1 MQTTETGLVPERVEA
16 LEERARREID
26 EGLLP
31 SCQFAIAK
39 DGEVLVQKTLGD
51 ATDDTRY
58 CIYSSTKAFAV
69 SAFWMLLGEGVET
82 APARAFRSVAE
93 VLVRTLG

>member
-39 DGEVLVQKTLGD
+39 DGE
-51 ATDDTRY
+51 
-58 CIYSSTKAFAV
+58 AFQRMSLRLAV
-69 SAFWMLLGEGVET
+69 KVAFWCSTV
-82 APARAFRSVAE
+82 
-93 VLVRTLG
+93 